1 MVFLM
6 NYSVIFTTVYILI
19 EEIITIKLKEK
30 LWE

>member
-19 EEIITIKLKEK
+19 EEIIRIKLKEK